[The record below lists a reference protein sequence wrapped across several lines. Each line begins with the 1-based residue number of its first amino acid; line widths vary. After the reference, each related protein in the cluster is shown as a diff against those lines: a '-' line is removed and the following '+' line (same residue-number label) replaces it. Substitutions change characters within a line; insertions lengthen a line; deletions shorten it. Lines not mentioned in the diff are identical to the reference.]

1 MPMTPSMSTQRIM
14 QTRSVLSELIR
25 FISCYAD
32 PENVA
37 LLKRRSARAPSKICR
52 CKSLSL
58 SLSLILTST
67 CRRIGRRS
75 KEEPS

>member
-1 MPMTPSMSTQRIM
+1 MPMTPSISTQRIT
-14 QTRSVLSELIR
+14 QNRSVLSELIR

-52 CKSLSL
+52 CESLP
-58 SLSLILTST
+58 LILTST

-75 KEEPS
+75 KQESS